1 MMSSPSPGKDPGPE
15 ASADSANN
23 RAYQKLDGRIT
34 NIANQLHL
42 SVDKSISFQK
52 DVEDRVTALEVG
64 VSASIEKSARHFET
78 ICELLAKRFQ
88 QQKSSD
94 DILQKAYETRFN
106 FLESK
111 DVEREAKLKQ
121 VTDQL
126 TQLSEDQFRLIQSKG
141 KSEKQLV
148 ELRAQFADMHKS
160 LVNLDTRVRGTT
172 LITEELS
179 LENLKLAESQSRTDT
194 MLAESHESQSKII
207 CELQVMTDHQL
218 ALTQARQDDQAD
230 MTAFYVRRVAG
241 APPFVPLST
250 VMPSSAA
257 SNVMPPPPLP
267 PPPISSGAAT
277 RGMQPL
283 PLEETGQTFISVA
296 DKMV

>member
-1 MMSSPSPGKDPGPE
+1 MLSSPSPGKDPGPE

-111 DVEREAKLKQ
+111 DVERAAKLNQ

-126 TQLSEDQFRLIQSKG
+126 TQLSEDQFRLLQSKG

-148 ELRAQFADMHKS
+148 ELRA
-160 LVNLDTRVRGTT
+160 
-172 LITEELS
+172 
-179 LENLKLAESQSRTDT
+179 
-194 MLAESHESQSKII
+194 
-207 CELQVMTDHQL
+207 
-218 ALTQARQDDQAD
+218 
-230 MTAFYVRRVAG
+230 
-241 APPFVPLST
+241 
-250 VMPSSAA
+250 
-257 SNVMPPPPLP
+257 
-267 PPPISSGAAT
+267 
-277 RGMQPL
+277 
-283 PLEETGQTFISVA
+283 
-296 DKMV
+296 